1 MRQNNFLRKFLFL
14 ILAIFVFVSFS
25 FVCVASSGQ
34 GSITI
39 TVPAN
44 FNGGVVQVTVQGK
57 DTIGNSVPPA
67 TITLN
72 INAAVSPISVSLTAS
87 PSSMTLPTNSTTLT
101 WTTTGSPTSCTAS
114 GSWSGSKAAGG
125 STQTMS
131 SLAAGTY
138 AYSLTCSKT
147 GTPDATASASVV
159 VNAATSMSG
168 TLTVPSCTIA
178 SGNSSCNVTIS
189 WSTTNPVATSAVTS
203 SYPTADTLIANG
215 NSGSQSV
222 SVPYSSRTF
231 YLYNNSVQLATSSAA
246 SNCVAGT
253 AWNGSICSPCS
264 LNQGN
269 SCLSS
274 PNSCG
279 QTNSGIIGCDGSCSA
294 TPPPDSS
301 CGPICGDNIIT
312 SPEVCDYGTN
322 NGACP
327 SGCSSSCAFNTCSGS
342 VCGATHYNCS
352 AGILSGA
359 TSHTLNW
366 TWSCGIALCQEQ
378 RPKPTFKEN

>member
-1 MRQNNFLRKFLFL
+1 M
-14 ILAIFVFVSFS
+14 
-25 FVCVASSGQ
+25 
-34 GSITI
+34 
-39 TVPAN
+39 
-44 FNGGVVQVTVQGK
+44 TVQGK
-57 DTIGNSVPPA
+57 DTNPPGNTVSPT
-67 TITLN
+67 TIPLT
-72 INAAVSPISVSLTAS
+72 INAAAVSSISVSLTAS
-87 PSSMTLPTNSTTLT
+87 PSSMTLPTNQTTLT
-101 WTTTGSPTSCTAS
+101 WTTTGNPDSCTAS
-114 GSWSGSKAAGG
+114 AGNWSGGKSTTSG
-125 STQTMS
+125 SQQTMS
-131 SLAAGTY
+131 SLIAGTY
-138 AYSLTCSKT
+138 TYTIKCSKAGT
-147 GTPDATASASVV
+147 GDTQSTASVV

-168 TLTVPSCTIA
+168 TLTVPSSCTIA

-222 SVPYSSRTF
+222 LIPYSSRAF
-231 YLYNNSVQLATSSAA
+231 YLYNNSIQLATSSAT
-246 SNCVAGT
+246 SSCVSGT

-264 LNQGN
+264 INQGN

-274 PNSCG
+274 PNSCS
-279 QTNSGIIGCDGSCSA
+279 QTNPGIIGCDGSCSA
-294 TPPPDSS
+294 PPPPDSS

-312 SPEVCDYGTN
+312 SPEACDYGTN

-327 SGCSSSCAFNTCSGS
+327 NGCSSSCAFNTCSGS

-359 TSHTLNW
+359 ASHTLNW